1 MDMFDCNNL
10 TLELGNKT
18 IVKDFNFSFTGPGV
32 IMLEGENGVGKS
44 SLLKTFAGFIIPA
57 RGNIKFAGQSIDL
70 AGAGELSFLTT
81 TSLGLMNELSGL
93 EHIQLIA
100 KSLAVTDEVL
110 YQKINEFSKIEIF
123 KEILDKK
130 VDDYSQGMRQLLR
143 LFLHLFFSP
152 KYIFLDEPFLY
163 LSPTIKDFI
172 KLQIEELSNKSLIFI
187 TDQKFD
193 WQPKNEYRVI
203 KL

>member
-1 MDMFDCNNL
+1 
-10 TLELGNKT
+10 
-18 IVKDFNFSFTGPGV
+18 
-32 IMLEGENGVGKS
+32 MLEGENGVGKS
-44 SLLKTFAGFIIPA
+44 SLLKTFAGFIIPVS
-57 RGNIKFAGQSIDL
+57 GKIKFSEQSIDL
-70 AGAGELSFLTT
+70 TRASELSFFTT
-81 TSLGLMNELSGL
+81 TSLGLMNELTGI

-100 KSLAVTDEVL
+100 KSLAVADDIVN
-110 YQKINEFSKIEIF
+110 QKINEFSKIEIF
-123 KEILDKK
+123 KEILGKK
-130 VDDYSQGMRQLLR
+130 VDDYSQGMRQFLR

-172 KLQIEELSNKSLIFI
+172 KSHIEELSNTSLVFI

-193 WQPKNEYRVI
+193 WRPKNDYRII